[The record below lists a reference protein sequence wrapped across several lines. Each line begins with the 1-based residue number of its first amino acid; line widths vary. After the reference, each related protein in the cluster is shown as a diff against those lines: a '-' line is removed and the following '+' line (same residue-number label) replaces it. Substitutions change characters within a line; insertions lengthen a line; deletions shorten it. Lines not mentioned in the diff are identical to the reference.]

1 MSKLKG
7 GILITP
13 KDIEVITGYTNRVA
27 RREHLF
33 VRDALGKK
41 SKRLT
46 VREYCDFYELDYN
59 EVVESINPFRS

>member
-13 KDIEVITGYTNRVA
+13 KDIELITGYTTQVA
-27 RREHLF
+27 QREHRF
-33 VRDALGKK
+33 VRDALGKR

-46 VREYCDFYELDYN
+46 VREYCDYFELDYE
-59 EVVESINPFRS
+59 EVVQTINPYR